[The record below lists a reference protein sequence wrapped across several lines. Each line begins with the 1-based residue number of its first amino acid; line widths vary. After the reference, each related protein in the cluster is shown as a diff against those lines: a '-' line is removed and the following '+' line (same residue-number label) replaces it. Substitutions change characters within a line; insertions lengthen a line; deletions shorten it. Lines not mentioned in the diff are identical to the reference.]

1 MPFGFHGL
9 DLVVILVIALLIF
22 GPKKLPEMGASI
34 GKSIKEFQKGM
45 KEVTGHKNDDDDDD
59 DEVEAKPVSSKDM
72 KKLKGKVSSEPAPKS
87 SVSEMSSPAESW
99 ESTKPEQP
107 VEHVSPEVPA
117 EVTET
122 PIK

>member
-45 KEVTGHKNDDDDDD
+45 KEVTGHKDDDDDD
-59 DEVEAKPVSSKDM
+59 DEEARPISSKDM
-72 KKLKGKVSSEPAPKS
+72 KKLKSKVSSEPAPKS
-87 SVSEMSSPAESW
+87 SVSEMSSP
-99 ESTKPEQP
+99 
-107 VEHVSPEVPA
+107 VEPASPEVS
-117 EVTET
+117 EVH
-122 PIK
+122 